1 MMELS
6 GISDRLRPGLVLITS
21 LVCAFAAPS
30 AARGQ
35 PAYLEVSK
43 TDAGFTVEAEQATLP
58 QVLSAIGAKAG
69 FAVQD
74 SGAERPAIPLFEV
87 RDATLESTLRQLL
100 GTSNH
105 VIVYRGGAGA
115 PIADGNVEKIILLSP
130 GKRERVADR
139 PTSSLAGP
147 PSTIRSPPTRGSI
160 APPPPPPSVEAA
172 TDTPRDPA
180 DQAEQEEYGEVLQE
194 MEHEVI
200 DQLTVDPQQVAGME
214 PGVAPAGL
222 PPDVLQ
228 RLEEYAEGNG
238 AMPPPETI
246 APADH

>member
-6 GISDRLRPGLVLITS
+6 GISDRLRSGLVLVTS
-21 LVCAFAAPS
+21 LACTFAAPP
-30 AARGQ
+30 AARSQ

-105 VIVYRGGAGA
+105 VIVYRGDAGA

-147 PSTIRSPPTRGSI
+147 PSTIRSPPERI
-160 APPPPPPSVEAA
+160 DPPPPPPPVEAA
-172 TDTPRDPA
+172 TDAPPDPA
-180 DQAEQEEYGEVLQE
+180 DQAEQEQYGEVLQE

-214 PGVAPAGL
+214 PGVPPAGL

-228 RLEEYAEGNG
+228 RLEDYAEGNG

-246 APADH
+246 DPADE